1 MRIVASALAALATAL
16 LAAGCGGGTKLLP
29 RGGGGG
35 GGGSTAAPPVAG
47 RYLAQLSA
55 EQARLARA
63 EAALPARP
71 RTPAALSHSIGLLAR
86 AIDRLATGLAAIHAP
101 PGLERLH
108 RRLVAVAERYHA
120 QLVTLGPQARR
131 PEREVAAANALAAAT
146 SRASDAFTTS
156 FARIHAR
163 LGH

>member
-1 MRIVASALAALATAL
+1 MRIVAWVLAALALAL
-16 LAAGCGGGTKLLP
+16 LAGGCGGGTKLLP

-35 GGGSTAAPPVAG
+35 GGGSTAPPVAG

-63 EAALPARP
+63 EAALPPRP
-71 RTPAALSHSIGLLAR
+71 RTPAALSRSIRLLAR
-86 AIDRLATGLAAIHAP
+86 AIHRLATGLAAIHAP

-108 RRLVAVAERYHA
+108 RRLVAVAARYHA
-120 QLVTLGPQARR
+120 QLVRLAPQARR